1 MALHPLGERETF
13 HYRCAGVARRDT
25 LVLEDGMTR
34 YALLTKKADALEE
47 AASKCKTDLGKAALT
62 RVMVGI
68 IGVRDSMT
76 VEEAEVEE

>member
-1 MALHPLGERETF
+1 
-13 HYRCAGVARRDT
+13 
-25 LVLEDGMTR
+25 MTR
-34 YALLTKKADALEE
+34 YALLTKKAESLEE
-47 AASKCKTDLGKAALT
+47 AASACKTDLGKAVLT

>member
-1 MALHPLGERETF
+1 
-13 HYRCAGVARRDT
+13 
-25 LVLEDGMTR
+25 MTR
-34 YALLTKKADALEE
+34 YALLTKKAEALEE
-47 AASKCKTDLGKAALT
+47 AASKCKTDLGKATLT